1 VSTDRSRF
9 PIPRLRHSLRARVAL
24 SVALPLMLAL
34 ASLSVAH
41 YLRGRELVESQVR
54 TTAAQ
59 LGQVLTGS
67 LRRAM
72 LANDNAMITDVLQ
85 DVGNM
90 GTINRVRIVDSEGI
104 VRLDSQS
111 TELGQQKV
119 TDQPGCVE
127 CHIDP
132 PATRPRAVLLTTAS
146 GILRIATP
154 INNEVACTGC
164 HSQSES
170 HLGVV
175 LADVPIQALDQDL
188 LRDLELDLAISVGI
202 TLLVTAGVF
211 LLIHRSVVRR
221 VESFLPAL
229 ASFARGDFSARLP
242 EHSRDQDE
250 LGQLAIAFNQMAD
263 DLESHAREQATRSK
277 LRQRAI
283 VEERERIARELH
295 DGIAQ
300 LLGFVN
306 NKAMAVR
313 LHLKKRETSQADQ
326 QLQQLEEASRDLF
339 VDVREAILGLRTT
352 DRAGVGLPSAV
363 GEYVRQFSRLSGIKV
378 ELTIGSEVEDSE
390 LDAEA
395 ELQLLRITQ
404 EALTNVRKHSGASR
418 ATVSLQKNETGLELI
433 ITDNG
438 AGFQLTSPDADAPPR
453 FGLSTMRERAES
465 IGGTFEVV
473 SAPGAGTRISVHAPV
488 RRR

>member
-1 VSTDRSRF
+1 
-9 PIPRLRHSLRARVAL
+9 
-24 SVALPLMLAL
+24 MLAL
-34 ASLSVAH
+34 SSLSVAH
-41 YLRGRELVESQVR
+41 YWRGRELIESQVR
-54 TTAAQ
+54 MTATQ
-59 LGQVLTGS
+59 LGQILTGS
-67 LRRAM
+67 LRHAM
-72 LANDNAMITDVLQ
+72 LANDKQMITDVLQ

-90 GTINRVRIVDSEGI
+90 KTIDRVRIVDSQGV

-111 TELGQQKV
+111 ADLGQQQQ

-132 PATRPRAVLLTTAS
+132 PATRPKAVLLSTAS

-154 INNEVACTGC
+154 IQNEPACWGC
-164 HSQSES
+164 HGQGET

-175 LADVPIQALDQDL
+175 LADMPIQALEQDL
-188 LRDLELDLAISVGI
+188 FRDLEVDLGISVGI
-202 TLLVTAGVF
+202 TLLVTLGVY

-221 VESFLPAL
+221 IERFLPPLSA
-229 ASFARGDFSARLP
+229 FAQGDLSARLP
-242 EHSRDQDE
+242 QREQDE
-250 LGQLAIAFNQMAD
+250 LGQLALAFNHMAD
-263 DLESHAREQATRSK
+263 ELERHAREQATRTR

-313 LHLKKRETSQADQ
+313 LLLKRDKTVEADD
-326 QLQQLEEASRDLF
+326 QLQQLEQAAQDLF

-352 DRAGVGLPSAV
+352 DRAGVGLANAIE
-363 GEYVRQFSRLSGIKV
+363 EYVRQFSRLSGITV
-378 ELTIGSEVEDSE
+378 ELSISPGLDSAA

-404 EALTNVRKHSGASR
+404 EALTNVRKHAGASR
-418 ATVSLQKNETGLELI
+418 ASVILGT
-433 ITDNG
+433 NG
-438 AGFQLTSPDADAPPR
+438 AGLKLTVTDDGKGFHTVLDSDAPPR
-453 FGLSTMRERAES
+453 FGLSTMQERAES
-465 IGGTFEVV
+465 IGGSIEVD
-473 SAPGAGTRISVHAPV
+473 SAPGAGTRISVLAPLG
-488 RRR
+488 RG